1 MMMQQM
7 YSNGLNYNLPN
18 MFGSRGGGGG
28 GGGVGGDG
36 GMAMWNQGIKAGPNE
51 AGDSEVEF
59 ALQPLTVGKKNHR

>member
-18 MFGSRGGGGG
+18 VFGSRGGGG

-59 ALQPLTVGKKNHR
+59 ALLPLVMGRKDDR